1 MKNVLITG
9 GTGLIGR
16 TLKRKLSDENYN
28 VRILSRKNI
37 SAKDG
42 FNWDPENK
50 IIDTEAID
58 FADIIIHLAGE
69 NISTKRW
76 TKEQKEKIVKS
87 RVESAQL
94 LKNAIEN
101 SEKKLEKFISA
112 SAIGYY
118 GTFTSEKIFIET
130 DKPGNDFLAETV
142 NKWEDSV
149 MQFNEYG
156 IKTVIFRIGVVMSP
170 EGGALAK
177 MIKPVKRFASFPV
190 GSGKQYVPW
199 IALTD
204 LVKLFTFAVKN
215 KPFEG
220 IYNAVNP
227 EHFTNVEIMKDLAK
241 IYNKPFIPIGIPAF
255 MLKLIYGKMS
265 GLLLKGSRVSA
276 EKILKTGFQFE
287 TNSLYDL
294 NLK

>member
-42 FNWDPENK
+42 FYWDPENK
-50 IIDTEAID
+50 IIDIEAID

-76 TKEQKEKIVKS
+76 SKEQKEKIVKS

-177 MIKPVKRFASFPV
+177 MINPVKRFVSFPV
-190 GSGKQYVPW
+190 GNGKQYVPW

-215 KPFEG
+215 DSFEG

-227 EHFTNVEIMKDLAK
+227 KNFTNVEIMKDLAK

>member
-76 TKEQKEKIVKS
+76 SKEQKEKIVKS

-142 NKWEDSV
+142 KKWEESA

-177 MIKPVKRFASFPV
+177 MINPVKRFASFPV
-190 GSGKQYVPW
+190 GNGKQYVPW

-215 KPFEG
+215 DSFEG

-227 EHFTNVEIMKDLAK
+227 KNFTNVEIMKDLAK